1 MIAIMPAARNP
12 ARSTESVTPRRIA
25 EGLEDS
31 EAVVEHDAA
40 PVLALVDQHAAD
52 LRAVELQPEL
62 ELCKKGDDSIII
74 STVITG
80 TEFQKRERAR
90 GSLGR
95 G

>member
-12 ARSTESVTPRRIA
+12 ARSTESVARRRIA
-25 EGLEDS
+25 EGLGGDS

-62 ELCKKGDDSIII
+62 ELGIEPGHI
-74 STVITG
+74 
-80 TEFQKRERAR
+80 
-90 GSLGR
+90 GSDRVLLEGR
-95 G
+95 

>member
-52 LRAVELQPEL
+52 LRAVEFQPEL
-62 ELCKKGDDSIII
+62 ELCRK
-74 STVITG
+74 
-80 TEFQKRERAR
+80 
-90 GSLGR
+90 
-95 G
+95 